1 MMAKIPLK
9 VQARYGDNIRLF
21 IETPDY
27 VYDIS
32 LEVNEDGFVEEIGS
46 GHLLID
52 NKTDADIN
60 IMIDE
65 AFEVG

>member
-1 MMAKIPLK
+1 MAIIPVK
-9 VQARYGDNIRLF
+9 VQARNGDNVRLF
-21 IETPDY
+21 IETPDF

-32 LEVNEDGFVEEIGS
+32 LDVQDGFVKEIGH

-60 IMIDE
+60 TMIDN
-65 AFEVG
+65 AFEVI